1 MKASPKTP
9 IASGLQPEEAK
20 LNPLGEEPIHVIS
33 LGAGVQSSAM
43 LLMAIQREIT
53 LPMPEHAI
61 FADTQDEPAE
71 VYRHLDKL
79 EAECHKGGVT
89 LHRVT
94 KGKLSDAMF
103 DNYRGKP
110 GRFVQIPSFGRDGGL
125 SMRACTV
132 DFKIA
137 PIRAKI
143 QELRQ
148 GRHCFLWIGISLDEA
163 HRMKPSQVGY
173 ITNVWPLVD
182 RRKSRHDCELWLKR
196 NEWSAPKSACR
207 YCPYH
212 SDNEW
217 RRLRAIPDEWVE
229 IVRIDRKLNA
239 REQYLH
245 RSLQPID
252 EVDFSTDED
261 RGQQVWFGNECEG
274 MCGV

>member
-1 MKASPKTP
+1 MNRVKDR
-9 IASGLQPEEAK
+9 
-20 LNPLGEEPIHVIS
+20 NPTHVGDSHTSRQAPLHVIS

-43 LLMAIQREIT
+43 LLMALRDEIV
-53 LPMPEHAI
+53 LPRPEHAI

-79 EAECHKGGVT
+79 QKECEKGGIK

-94 KGKLSDAMF
+94 KGKLSEAMF
-103 DNYRGKP
+103 DGYRGKP
-110 GRFVQIPSFGRDGGL
+110 GRFVQIPCFGNNGGMA
-125 SMRACTV
+125 MRACTV

-143 QELRQ
+143 QELR
-148 GRHCFLWIGISLDEA
+148 GKRHCYLWIGISLDEA

-173 ITNVWPLVD
+173 ITNVWPLIHPL
-182 RRKSRHDCELWLKR
+182 RKSRFDCENRLKR
-196 NEWSAPKSACR
+196 EGWSATKSACK

-217 RRLRAIPDEWVE
+217 RRLRAMPEEWAE
-229 IVRIDRKLNA
+229 IVWIDRKLNE
-239 REQYLH
+239 RGQFLH
-245 RSLQPID
+245 RSRKPID

-261 RGQQVWFGNECEG
+261 HGQQVMFGNECEG